1 MRKRQRRSETRLTA
15 IQAKGRK
22 LVLVGYSYGGLVIK
36 KAVVLARG
44 NPDFEYVVENTQ
56 AIIFLG
62 TPHRGSTFSSWGRRV
77 AGLLRLVGSN
87 PFILAE
93 IEYDSTMLLD
103 LHLGFEVGIG
113 TETQIVNVFEQ
124 RPTLLFRFWF
134 FQWKEFVR
142 TSTGSSF
149 QISLVILTLGTVR
162 SRTICKVWRR
172 EGTEHWPARRPS
184 RSEQICLP

>member
-1 MRKRQRRSETRLTA
+1 M
-15 IQAKGRK
+15 
-22 LVLVGYSYGGLVIK
+22 
-36 KAVVLARG
+36 VLARG

-87 PFILAE
+87 PSILAE

-103 LHLGFEVGIG
+103 LHLGFEAGIG

-134 FQWKEFVR
+134 FQWREFVR
-142 TSTGSSF
+142 TSTGSSCLDITGYSDF
-149 QISLVILTLGTVR
+149 GYSAFANNQQSLEEGGYGTLA
-162 SRTICKVWRR
+162 C
-172 EGTEHWPARRPS
+172 P
-184 RSEQICLP
+184 